1 MEKYRKAW
9 LNERRFIESS
19 FDFKLYRPTQLGIWS
34 PHIIYGTLATLQVY
48 SNIHLAKNAIGFT
61 NIITVMKECDK
72 FKDGDS
78 SVIWCGSENAEL
90 TAGNITIN
98 LANYTKEQ
106 VIDILKKYIPASNFC
121 ETRAI

>member
-19 FDFKLYRPTQLGIWS
+19 FDFKLCREKQMGVCPQIT
-34 PHIIYGTLATLQVY
+34 YGNLTSIQVY
-48 SNIHLAKNAIGFT
+48 SEIHLAKKALGFKQ
-61 NIITVMKECDK
+61 IYTVMKGCDE
-72 FKDGDS
+72 FKKDDTT
-78 SVIWCGSENAEL
+78 VVWCGSEHSKL
-90 TAGNITIN
+90 TVGNITID

-106 VIDILKKYIPASNFC
+106 VIDILKKFIPASNFH